1 MIDHKTEEE
10 IHEGHWTVVD
20 VYYYHNV
27 VRMNEDLKPLD
38 FFGFVYRITRKD
50 TGRSYIGK
58 KQMVFTRRKKI
69 KGRVNRKHIKKES
82 DWKEYTGSCEELNQE
97 IETLGKERFDFEIL
111 KFCKTKSELGYKET
125 EYQFK
130 EDVLTAVLPDGGRK
144 YYNSNIMNP
153 CFAKQ

>member
-1 MIDHKTEEE
+1 MIDHKTEVE

-58 KQMVFTRRKKI
+58 KQMVFTRRKKV
-69 KGRVNRKHIKKES
+69 KGRVNRKHVKKES
-82 DWKEYTGSCEELNQE
+82 DWK
-97 IETLGKERFDFEIL
+97 
-111 KFCKTKSELGYKET
+111 
-125 EYQFK
+125 
-130 EDVLTAVLPDGGRK
+130 
-144 YYNSNIMNP
+144 
-153 CFAKQ
+153 